1 MADPKEATV
10 DELLDCLSADNAVER
25 IAYRKE
31 VAGANHKDF
40 IKLEKG
46 ATGQLSKA
54 KTQMERIS
62 KTVCFK
68 HARYEVAESNGH
80 VEITIEKKV

>member
-54 KTQMERIS
+54 KT
-62 KTVCFK
+62 
-68 HARYEVAESNGH
+68 
-80 VEITIEKKV
+80 